1 MRNGEPN
8 RNILCNGSE
17 WWWCVGRGC
26 GGSVDAGEQQRPRP
40 RLETLTVA
48 LGTHVAVETAEVQ
61 GQHGLR
67 PGHTG
72 HRQDQGYQQT
82 QLETSADHAVASAV
96 RGHATLPVS

>member
-1 MRNGEPN
+1 MAG
-8 RNILCNGSE
+8 GA
-17 WWWCVGRGC
+17 

-72 HRQDQGYQQT
+72 HRQDQGY
-82 QLETSADHAVASAV
+82 
-96 RGHATLPVS
+96 